1 MSTEANKQLVRA
13 FFDALQGG
21 DAEGAFKLL
30 TDDFTWTVI
39 GTTEL
44 SGIHRGVDGVRKFLD
59 QVFERLDTSQ
69 GIGLDFGDFIA
80 EGDKVVVEGRGR
92 MKGKFGPYNNT
103 YCHVFTVRGGKLAA
117 DVEYLDT
124 ALIDRALYGK
134 A

>member
-1 MSTEANKQLVRA
+1 MSTGANKQLVRA
-13 FFDALQGG
+13 FFDALQSG
-21 DAEGAFKLL
+21 DAESAFKLL

-44 SGIHRGVDGVRKFLD
+44 SGVHRGVDGVRKFLE

-80 EGDKVVVEGRGR
+80 EGDKVVVEGRGT

-103 YCHVFTVRGGKLAA
+103 YCHVFTVRGGKLAS

-134 A
+134 S